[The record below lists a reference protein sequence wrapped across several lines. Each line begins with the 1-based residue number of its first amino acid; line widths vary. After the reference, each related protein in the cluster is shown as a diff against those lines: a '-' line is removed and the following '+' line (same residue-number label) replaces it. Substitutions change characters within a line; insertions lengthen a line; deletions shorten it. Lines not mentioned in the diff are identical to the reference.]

1 MEILLLKHWSPYV
14 VGIGIGLLNCLA
26 FVLSDRYIG
35 CSKAFSDVFA
45 TAERLLKGNQVLEK
59 PYYQKF
65 VPGIDWFLMLVTGI
79 IFGSF
84 TSAWL
89 SGEFHIAWVPS
100 LWALNFGANGF
111 LRFSVA
117 LTGGIFIGL
126 GARWAG
132 GCTSGHGIS
141 GTIQLVVSSWLA
153 VMCFFAGGIIT
164 AILLFKII

>member
-1 MEILLLKHWSPYV
+1 MEILYMKEWSPYV
-14 VGIGIGLLNCLA
+14 VGAGIGLLNCLA
-26 FVLSDRYIG
+26 FLLSDRYIG
-35 CSKAFSDVFA
+35 CSKAFSDICA

-65 VPGIDWFLMLVTGI
+65 VPRIDWFFMLVIGI
-79 IFGSF
+79 IFGAF
-84 TSAWL
+84 ISAWL
-89 SGEFHIAWVPS
+89 SGEFQAVWVPS
-100 LWALNFGANGF
+100 FWESRFGANAF
-111 LRFSVA
+111 LRFIAA
-117 LTGGIFIGL
+117 LGGGICIGL

-153 VMCFFAGGIIT
+153 VMCFFVGGIIT

>member
-1 MEILLLKHWSPYV
+1 MEALMMKQWSPYL

-26 FVLSDRYIG
+26 FILSDRYIG
-35 CSKAFSDVFA
+35 CSKAFSDIFA
-45 TAERLLKGNQVLEK
+45 TAERLLRGNWVLEK

-65 VPGIDWFLMLVTGI
+65 VPQIDWFLMLVTGI
-79 IFGSF
+79 IFGAF
-84 TSAWL
+84 ISAWL
-89 SGEFHIAWVPS
+89 SGELHAVWVPS
-100 LWALNFGANGF
+100 FWESRFGANAF
-111 LRFSVA
+111 LRFSAA
-117 LTGGIFIGL
+117 LAGGIFIGL

-164 AILLFKII
+164 AILLFKVL